1 MATNK
6 IPVTRSLAQPGPLS
20 IRPPCRSVPQ
30 ISALMQ
36 ALFPWAKQ
44 RGAVLSAMM
53 QGAATLALIC
63 LLTGCEPHGPKA
75 LVEGERLLREG
86 RAEESVRMLQIAVEK
101 LPREAR
107 AWNLLGLAYHA
118 KGENSEAASAYG
130 KALALDHRLSAAR
143 FNLGSLLLEQGQT
156 QAAVNE
162 LTAYTLLQRQDING
176 WLRLAQAQMEI
187 NRSDLADTSY
197 RTVLALSP
205 KHYEAL
211 NGLGMVQVSRRR
223 YVDAVQ
229 FFQAALAENP
239 GYGPALL
246 NQAVVTHRHLNQ
258 KATALQKYRQYL
270 ALQPL
275 PENALEVQ
283 QIVQALSDEV
293 AGVLR
298 PKFTNGVVTT
308 TVPAI
313 ATAPTPAAPP
323 SPVVVR
329 TAVPPPT
336 VTMPVVKTVTAPA
349 RELRSVPATTA
360 PAPATP
366 AGGVASTPSV
376 TNPPAPAAAPAKTAA
391 PAPAPPAV
399 VSAPKPEPVPAV
411 APADVTKDIA
421 ILPPQAIVPPPP
433 EPKPV
438 PAPAPTVTEAA
449 RSVPKPAPATEAPA
463 SAAEKDKRGFFTR
476 MNPFRWGGRRE
487 NASNG
492 PETAATPGS
501 GSSVLRADPN
511 PAPVTKPALESGI
524 PETGFKRYAYRA
536 FGRPRVGDRSKAVEL
551 VNKGVIAHQER
562 RYEEEAAFYRSAM
575 LTDPSSYDA
584 AFNMGLIMAEQ
595 GNWLAASQSYE
606 EALAIDPEAVSARY
620 NLAVALRQLD
630 YPVDAGREL
639 ERILQSNPNEA
650 KALLGL
656 ANLHAQ
662 RFKQPRLARQYYL
675 RFLEADPQHPKASE
689 VRFWLSANP

>member
-6 IPVTRSLAQPGPLS
+6 IPVRRILAQRGWLSTRSPHRCEPR
-20 IRPPCRSVPQ
+20 ISV
-30 ISALMQ
+30 LMQ
-36 ALFPWAKQ
+36 TLFPWVKT
-44 RGAVLSAMM
+44 GAEAVKSGMHCVAAIVLI
-53 QGAATLALIC
+53 GA
-63 LLTGCEPHGPKA
+63 LTGCEPHGPKA
-75 LVEGERLLREG
+75 LMEGERLLREG

-197 RTVLALSP
+197 RTVLSLSP
-205 KHYEAL
+205 KHIEAL

-223 YVDAVQ
+223 YVDAIQ

-239 GYGPALL
+239 NYGPALL

-275 PENALEVQ
+275 PDNALEVQ
-283 QIVQALSDEV
+283 QIVQTLSDEL

-298 PKFTNGVVTT
+298 PKVTNGVATT

-323 SPVVVR
+323 PPVVVR
-329 TAVPPPT
+329 TAVPPAT
-336 VTMPVVKTVTAPA
+336 VPAPVVKATPSPA
-349 RELRSVPATTA
+349 RELRSVPAPTPAPVATPPPAVAVTTPAVTPPSA
-360 PAPATP
+360 PAPTVVKAPTP
-366 AGGVASTPSV
+366 PPVV
-376 TNPPAPAAAPAKTAA
+376 T
-391 PAPAPPAV
+391 V
-399 VSAPKPEPVPAV
+399 PKVEPVPAV
-411 APADVTKDIA
+411 TPADVSKDIA

-433 EPKPV
+433 DPKPL
-438 PAPAPTVTEAA
+438 PAPAPAVPEEA
-449 RSVPKPAPATEAPA
+449 RSVPKPAPVPEAPS

-476 MNPFRWGGRRE
+476 MNPFRWGRRE
-487 NASNG
+487 TAPNG
-492 PETAATPGS
+492 TESAAAPAG
-501 GSSVLRADPN
+501 GSSILRADPN
-511 PAPVTKPALESGI
+511 PAPPSKPALESGI
-524 PETGFKRYAYRA
+524 PETGFKRYAYRS

-630 YPVDAGREL
+630 YPVDAGHEL

-675 RFLEADPQHPKASE
+675 RFLEADPQHPKAPE

>member
-6 IPVTRSLAQPGPLS
+6 IPVTRSLAQTGALS
-20 IRPPCRSVPQ
+20 IWPSRRFVPR
-30 ISALMQ
+30 ISTWMR
-36 ALFPWAKQ
+36 ALFAGPKE
-44 RGAVLSAMM
+44 RGAVLSGTLHA
-53 QGAATLALIC
+53 AATLALIC

-223 YVDAVQ
+223 YVDAIQ

-270 ALQPL
+270 ALQP
-275 PENALEVQ
+275 PPDNAAEVQ

-298 PKFTNGVVTT
+298 PKMTNGVVTP

-313 ATAPTPAAPP
+313 ATAPTPAPIP
-323 SPVVVR
+323 TPVVVR
-329 TAVPPPT
+329 TAVPPAT
-336 VTMPVVKTVTAPA
+336 VTTPSGKPVAAPA
-349 RELRSVPATTA
+349 RELRSVPGTTPA
-360 PAPATP
+360 APPAPAS
-366 AGGVASTPSV
+366 GLASTPSV
-376 TNPPAPAAAPAKTAA
+376 ITNPPAPAPAPAK
-391 PAPAPPAV
+391 PVVPPTV
-399 VSAPKPEPVPAV
+399 VTAPKVEPAPAV
-411 APADVTKDIA
+411 APEDVGKEIA

-433 EPKPV
+433 EPKPA
-438 PAPAPTVTEAA
+438 PAPAPAVAEAA
-449 RSVPKPAPATEAPA
+449 RSVPKPAPVAEAP
-463 SAAEKDKRGFFTR
+463 AAEKDKRGFFTR
-476 MNPFRWGGRRE
+476 MNPFRWGTRRE
-487 NASNG
+487 PTPGGS
-492 PETAATPGS
+492 ESAATPGGGTS
-501 GSSVLRADPN
+501 ILRADPN
-511 PAPVTKPALESGI
+511 PAPAPKPALESGI

-630 YPVDAGREL
+630 YPVDAGHEL